1 MRSEIRVTAI
11 AAPISRMIRPTICA
25 PNSELASDSGMVEES
40 ATEVSRLPEPA
51 WAPGAGLG
59 VADGLICGK
68 RLDALP
74 PGIVVETPGIVV
86 ETPGTAEPTTGMFPM
101 GRPLA
106 RL

>member
-1 MRSEIRVTAI
+1 MARALRSEIRVTAI
-11 AAPISRMIRPTICA
+11 KAPSSRMIRPTICA
-25 PNSELASDSGMVEES
+25 PNSELPSDSGMVDES
-40 ATEVSRLPEPA
+40 ATGSPCLPELA

-74 PGIVVETPGIVV
+74 PGTVV
-86 ETPGTAEPTTGMFPM
+86 ETPGTAELTTGMFPM
-101 GRPLA
+101 GRPVA

>member
-1 MRSEIRVTAI
+1 
-11 AAPISRMIRPTICA
+11 MIRPMICA
-25 PNSELASDSGMVEES
+25 PNSELPSDSGMVDEA
-40 ATEVSRLPEPA
+40 ATGSPLRLPELA

-74 PGIVVETPGIVV
+74 AGIVVEA
-86 ETPGTAEPTTGMFPM
+86 PGTSEPTTGMFPM
-101 GRPLA
+101 GRLVP

>member
-11 AAPISRMIRPTICA
+11 ATPSSRMIRPTICA
-25 PNSELASDSGMVEES
+25 PNSELPSDSGIVDES
-40 ATEVSRLPEPA
+40 ATGSPCLPKPA
-51 WAPGAGLG
+51 SAPGDGLG
-59 VADGLICGK
+59 VADGLISGK

-74 PGIVVETPGIVV
+74 AGIIV

-101 GRPLA
+101 GRPVA